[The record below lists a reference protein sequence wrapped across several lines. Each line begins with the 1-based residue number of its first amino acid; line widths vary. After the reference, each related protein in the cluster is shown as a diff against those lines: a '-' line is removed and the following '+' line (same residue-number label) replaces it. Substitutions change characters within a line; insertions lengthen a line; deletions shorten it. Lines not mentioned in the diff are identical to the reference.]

1 MGVSTTSKKRCVTCE
16 KNGGILICDGCQQ
29 SFCGK
34 HVMEHRDK
42 LGVQLDCLV
51 QEHDLMKLQVELMST
66 NHVLFKQIDQW
77 EKESIMKIQ
86 DAANHARENLRK
98 ILGQSKQRFS
108 KRFDDIR
115 EDFQASRVADD
126 YSENDLTQWTN
137 DLKTLKKEIESPD
150 EIEIFKNKG
159 KAIDLIEIKTDDDD
173 DGDEGDDDG
182 ENDDDNDDDEDD
194 DEDDDDD
201 DEDDDE
207 DDDDDDEDDDD
218 DDEDDDDDYDGNNYS
233 EKFGQIIGPGRLL
246 NNDNAVQHMG
256 SDTDEVFIGG
266 QFNYMSG
273 VYIIRFKLEAYK
285 PPYRIFLGCTTAT
298 KNLSPN
304 IRRAWHLIGW
314 EDMDTGYIHG
324 ARYNCS
330 DVTAF
335 SSTRE
340 NDILK
345 MIIDCNQKQIKLCN
359 ERLKVTS
366 TLNVDI
372 GHTPLPWRLVIILSS
387 PGDCVRMVYFD

>member
-108 KRFDDIR
+108 KKFDDIR
-115 EDFQASRVADD
+115 EDFQSSRAADD

-150 EIEIFKNKG
+150 EIEIFKNKE
-159 KAIDLIEIKTDDDD
+159 KAINLIEIKTDDDD
-173 DGDEGDDDG
+173 D
-182 ENDDDNDDDEDD
+182 DDE
-194 DEDDDDD
+194 
-201 DEDDDE
+201 
-207 DDDDDDEDDDD
+207 
-218 DDEDDDDDYDGNNYS
+218 YYS
-233 EKFGQIIGPGRLL
+233 EKFSQIIGPSRTL
-246 NNDNAVQHMG
+246 DNGHGVQHMG
-256 SDTDEVFIGG
+256 SNTDDVFIGG

-273 VYIIRFKLEAYK
+273 TYMIRFKLEVFK
-285 PPYRIFLGCTTAT
+285 TPHRIFLGCTTST
-298 KNLSPN
+298 KNLTPN

-314 EDMDTGYIHG
+314 EDMDRCYFHG
-324 ARYNCS
+324 ARSNS
-330 DVTAF
+330 LEAAAL
-335 SSTRE
+335 SSTRQ

-345 MIIDCNQKQIKLCN
+345 MIIDCNEKQIKLCN
-359 ERLKVTS
+359 ERLNVTS
-366 TLNVDI
+366 TLRVNIDQ
-372 GHTPLPWRLVIILSS
+372 TPLPWRLVVILSS
-387 PGDCVRMVYFD
+387 PGDCVRIVDVD